1 MARVSA
7 AAEPQCCETEVLL
20 FLYPV
25 ELGSVSLGFFFF
37 PVLSKHVILSDLN
50 LHVLVI
56 LQVGSESSSLFV
68 RLFFDS
74 FSLNFEACEKSLG
87 ELSVHVNANNPI
99 AIYLHSKLTS
109 A

>member
-7 AAEPQCCETEVLL
+7 AAEPQCCETEGLL

-25 ELGSVSLGFFFF
+25 ELGSVSLVFFFS
-37 PVLSKHVILSDLN
+37 VLSKHVILSDLN
-50 LHVLVI
+50 LHALVI

-68 RLFFDS
+68 RLFLDS

-87 ELSVHVNANNPI
+87 ELSVHVNANNPMQFI
-99 AIYLHSKLTS
+99 FIVN
-109 A
+109 